1 MAAAVAVVATILVAA
16 QVGPA
21 VEGTVVMQTQEEAME
36 AQPMA
41 AVAAETGLAVEL
53 AGGPCQHLVGVGSVL
68 FVTPAHKKGPVEL
81 LHHPVVTRTTPSQRP
96 AHLPRKEA
104 RWHILQK

>member
-1 MAAAVAVVATILVAA
+1 VEAAVAATILVAA
-16 QVGPA
+16 QVVPA
-21 VEGTVVMQTQEEAME
+21 AAGMVVMQTQKEAME

-41 AVAAETGLAVEL
+41 AAVAETGLVVAL
-53 AGGPCQHLVGVGSVL
+53 AAEQFLLQVGVGSVL